1 MSQLFKYNGRWMN
14 LEMVQKLKRE
24 ASVENVVEE
33 VKEPVVTEVV
43 DEVKKPFC
51 DQCDSKGVRHKK
63 ECPTLAK

>member
-1 MSQLFKYNGRWMN
+1 MN

-33 VKEPVVTEVV
+33 VKKPVVVDVV
-43 DEVKKPFC
+43 GEVKRPFC

-63 ECPTLAK
+63 ECLTLAK